1 MKRIVRCNPRQ
12 EPRIVTE
19 QFDDRTQPLRQR
31 IAQIGKRFKHIDV
44 MTSRSEQISD
54 AVAHQAAADHADFL
68 LCVFVHLFPRAN
80 KPPELR

>member
-1 MKRIVRCNPRQ
+1 
-12 EPRIVTE
+12 
-19 QFDDRTQPLRQR
+19 
-31 IAQIGKRFKHIDV
+31 
-44 MTSRSEQISD
+44 MTGRGEQISD